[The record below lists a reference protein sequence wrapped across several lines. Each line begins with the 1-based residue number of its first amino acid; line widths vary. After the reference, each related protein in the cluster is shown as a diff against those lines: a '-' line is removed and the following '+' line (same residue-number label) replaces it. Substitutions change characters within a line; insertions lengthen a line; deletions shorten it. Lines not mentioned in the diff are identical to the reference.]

1 MDLSEAGRLAEQ
13 SLLDLP
19 KRIPELRIDSHVIMP
34 NHAHALIE
42 IGTGP
47 SPGGQTPTL
56 GLVVRQWKAASC
68 HLIRSAVDSSFG
80 WQRNYYERIVRDHED
95 MENIRT
101 YIANNPANWNQDIE
115 NSENGKQQS

>member
-1 MDLSEAGRLAEQ
+1 MDLSEAGHLAEQ
-13 SLLDLP
+13 SLLNLA
-19 KRIPELRIDSHVIMP
+19 KRIPGLRIDSHVIMP

-42 IGTGP
+42 IGTAP
-47 SPGGQTPTL
+47 LPGLQTPTL
-56 GLVVRQWKAASC
+56 GLIVRQWKAASC

-101 YIANNPANWNQDIE
+101 YIAKNPANWDQDME
-115 NSENGKQQS
+115 NVPQQS